1 MARFAESSHC
11 SDRRSDPKT
20 DGRVRQAPVRRR
32 ARPCISESRPLAGA
46 GTWVLLVAIVGSS
59 MAFIDSSAVNV
70 ALPSI
75 QRDLQTD
82 AAGLQWV
89 IEGYALFLSALIL
102 IGGSLGD
109 VFGRRRIFVL
119 GIALFAIASLA
130 CAAAQTIGTLDLA
143 RCLQGVGGALAT
155 PGSLALISANFSG
168 AEKGRAIGTWSGF
181 AAITAAIGPLLGGW
195 LAQSASW
202 RYVFLINVPLALF
215 VIVAA
220 LLRVPESR
228 DEDGARAIDIAG
240 AVLATAALGSLT
252 FGLVRLQNG
261 RPDSLG
267 FSSIACSLLLL
278 SGFVGWEHRARSP
291 MIPPAIF
298 RNGAFTG
305 ANLYTF
311 FLYAALGG
319 SLFFVPFDLQNVQGY
334 SPTAAGAAMLPFIVI
349 MFVMSR
355 WSGGLVG
362 TIGGRI
368 PLVAGAIVAGFGFL
382 AYARI
387 GVGGSYVTTFFPAA
401 VVLGVG
407 GALFVAPLTT
417 TVMDAI
423 DASHSGIASGIN
435 NAVARIAG
443 LLSIAALG
451 IVLLTSLYA
460 EFDRQS
466 GALGLSARSRQTL
479 ARERATLA
487 TAKLPGALREPDRT
501 RINDVLRASY
511 TLGFRRVMEISALL
525 SWLAALIAMRTLPG
539 RARAA

>member
-1 MARFAESSHC
+1 
-11 SDRRSDPKT
+11 
-20 DGRVRQAPVRRR
+20 
-32 ARPCISESRPLAGA
+32 
-46 GTWVLLVAIVGSS
+46 